1 MMQEFDGT
9 DRRSST
15 DRRSGWER
23 RESKQNLSL
32 LEMITA
38 HDVDGQCR
46 QITGWLKQHYDFQGI
61 GFLLQDSTL
70 SRPHLYADNV
80 SEDILKGLNEILPE
94 HNQTEKTDNE
104 IMLFAHREGKII
116 VSKPQEDHQSS
127 EPIILAIPLALQ
139 HRSIGTLALAME
151 SAEIDR
157 LTSETPAQLWFV
169 PLMSLL
175 LDNAFMHEQKDK
187 KIRMLNLY
195 QTVSSALG
203 YIGDLQ
209 ELLTTIVSIV
219 TTELICEEGSV
230 LLHDEE
236 SNEFEFF
243 TAVGDT
249 GQELV
254 KLRFPADKGI
264 AGRALRERRTLV
276 VNDVQNSPD
285 FYGSIDEDHDFKT
298 ESILAAPLIS
308 GDEAIGVLEA
318 INKIGNDGF
327 DREDEQML
335 AAIADEVALAVKN
348 AKIFDYVVDSYC
360 KIRQGENSCKGCIRP
375 LKSWTPCV
383 RQLDMIQ

>member
-1 MMQEFDGT
+1 MPEYDGA
-9 DRRSST
+9 DRRGNT
-15 DRRSGWER
+15 DRRSGWDR

-32 LEMITA
+32 LEMITT
-38 HDVDGQCR
+38 HDLDGQCR
-46 QITGWLKQHYDFQGI
+46 KITSWLKQHYDFRGI

-70 SRPHLYADNV
+70 SRPHFYADNV
-80 SEDILKGLNEILPE
+80 SEDILKGLDEILPD
-94 HNQTEKTDNE
+94 HNQREETQNE
-104 IMLFAHREGKII
+104 MMLFAQKEGKVI
-116 VSKPQEDHQSS
+116 VSNPQEDQQSS
-127 EPIILAIPLALQ
+127 EPIVLTIPLALQ
-139 HRSIGTLALAME
+139 HRSIGTLALAMK

-157 LTSETPAQLWFV
+157 LTSEKPAQLWFV
-169 PLMSLL
+169 PLLSLL
-175 LDNAFMHEQKDK
+175 LDNALMHEQKDK

-195 QTVSSALG
+195 QTVSFALG

-209 ELLTTIVSIV
+209 ELLTTIISIV

-264 AGRALRERRTLV
+264 AGRAFRERRPLV
-276 VNDVQNSPD
+276 VNDVESSPD
-285 FYGSIDEDHDFKT
+285 FYGSIDEEHDFKT
-298 ESILAAPLIS
+298 ESILAVPLIS
-308 GDEAIGVLEA
+308 GDEVIGVIEA
-318 INKIGNDGF
+318 INKIGGNGF
-327 DREDEQML
+327 DKEDEQML

-360 KIRQGENSCKGCIRP
+360 KI
-375 LKSWTPCV
+375 
-383 RQLDMIQ
+383 

>member
-1 MMQEFDGT
+1 MQEYDGA
-9 DRRSST
+9 DRRGNT
-15 DRRSGWER
+15 DRRSGWDR

-32 LEMITA
+32 LEMITT
-38 HDVDGQCR
+38 HDIDGQCR
-46 QITGWLKQHYDFQGI
+46 KITSWLKQRYDFQGI

-94 HNQTEKTDNE
+94 HNQREETQNE
-104 IMLFAHREGKII
+104 IMLFAHREGKVV
-116 VSKPQEDHQSS
+116 VSNPQEDHQSS
-127 EPIILAIPLALQ
+127 EPILLAIPLALQ

-151 SAEIDR
+151 PSEIHR
-157 LTSETPAQLWFV
+157 LTSDTPSQHWFI
-169 PLMSLL
+169 PLISLM
-175 LDNAFMHEQKDK
+175 LDNAFMHAQKDK

-209 ELLTTIVSIV
+209 ELLTTIISIV

-230 LLHDEE
+230 LLHEEE

-276 VNDVQNSPD
+276 VNDVQSSPD

-308 GDEAIGVLEA
+308 GDEVIGVLEA

-327 DREDEQML
+327 DKEDEQML

-348 AKIFDYVVDSYC
+348 AKIFEYVVDSYC

-375 LKSWTPCV
+375 LKSWTPCI

>member
-1 MMQEFDGT
+1 MQEYDGA
-9 DRRSST
+9 DRRGNT
-15 DRRSGWER
+15 DRRSGWDR

-32 LEMITA
+32 LEMIMT
-38 HDVDGQCR
+38 HDIDGQCR
-46 QITGWLKQHYDFQGI
+46 KITSWLKQHYDFQGI

-80 SEDILKGLNEILPE
+80 SEGILKGLNEILPE
-94 HNQTEKTDNE
+94 HNQREETQNE
-104 IMLFAHREGKII
+104 IMFFAHREGKVI
-116 VSKPQEDHQSS
+116 VSSPEEDHQSS
-127 EPIILAIPLALQ
+127 EPKLLAIPLALQ
-139 HRSIGTLALAME
+139 HRSIGTLALALE
-151 SAEIDR
+151 SSEIHR
-157 LTSETPAQLWFV
+157 LTSDTPAQHWFI
-169 PLMSLL
+169 PLISLM

-209 ELLTTIVSIV
+209 ELLTTIISIV

-264 AGRALRERRTLV
+264 AGRALRERRPLV
-276 VNDVQNSPD
+276 VNDVESSPD
-285 FYGSIDEDHDFKT
+285 FYGSIDEEHDFKT

-308 GDEAIGVLEA
+308 GDEAIGVIEA
-318 INKIGNDGF
+318 INKIGGDGF

-335 AAIADEVALAVKN
+335 TAIADEVALAVKN

-375 LKSWTPCV
+375 LKSWTPCI
-383 RQLDMIQ
+383 RQLDIIE